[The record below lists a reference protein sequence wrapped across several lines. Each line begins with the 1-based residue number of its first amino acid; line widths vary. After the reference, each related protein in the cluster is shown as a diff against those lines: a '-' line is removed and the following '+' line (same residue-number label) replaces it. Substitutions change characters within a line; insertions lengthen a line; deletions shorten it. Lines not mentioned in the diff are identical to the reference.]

1 MLKRHLKIFNTLQ
14 DKSRL
19 VHSRKQHLNTS
30 HQTTRAIKQF
40 YISNSIQV
48 LWSSGRALAL
58 NTNGFGFK
66 SHHFQKI
73 FYFFLR
79 YAKFLF
85 AISSPK
91 MHRFTSLKKHLKDTP
106 VRKITYHHPCIDKAN
121 LDVYFLIL
129 SLGTMQNWDNWPRRC
144 PTNNLLG
151 HLCCKHSL
159 THSLTHSSSSFLNK
173 SYFF

>member
-1 MLKRHLKIFNTLQ
+1 M
-14 DKSRL
+14 
-19 VHSRKQHLNTS
+19 HSRKQHLNTS

-129 SLGTMQNWDNWPRRC
+129 
-144 PTNNLLG
+144 
-151 HLCCKHSL
+151 
-159 THSLTHSSSSFLNK
+159 
-173 SYFF
+173 YFFVLHGTSVRKVLIFFNYFSYLNIYSVIYHWKAKTFIFLVPKTASKNLYYFRRYKPFSAYS